1 MIAVSLHKVVE
12 VREGQNTDM
21 FDKFPYPKVE
31 DQSFSLVYPKEGTST
46 ANILILE
53 TNLYKTLSIRP
64 GICFSGFWSNCS
76 LHSFLT

>member
-46 ANILILE
+46 V
-53 TNLYKTLSIRP
+53 KLSDFR
-64 GICFSGFWSNCS
+64 N
-76 LHSFLT
+76 